1 MLDLTTMFG
10 MVFESDLFE
19 DYIGKLA
26 LATIASIEIEEGI
39 QDPEV
44 HRQRIQEKI
53 KVVFFY

>member
-1 MLDLTTMFG
+1 MLDPTAVFG
-10 MVFESDLFE
+10 MVFGSDLFE

-26 LATIASIEIEEGI
+26 LATVASIEIEEDI

-44 HRQRIQEKI
+44 HRQRIQEKM